1 MKQLLTTTFIFLFL
15 APLYAQQEEEETLSG
30 FELLSDRVL
39 VETFDHW
46 RGWDAPTGARLI
58 EADGTVTPRLLRSHI
73 NAVFNAENDSILA
86 RVTTPTNFQ
95 DAELVI
101 DGDDRTYWEP
111 DPNTDLDSW
120 TIEIDLART
129 LIAER
134 IIVRFAAESEGD
146 PFLKFRVLTT
156 DGLAAFGRNN
166 QAIFSR
172 IGLIDNLSG
181 QREFSFD
188 LVPQRKVDENIEG
201 AIVQAVRIDVLDTHG
216 PRAAEVSADE
226 YQLLSGA
233 DRGAIDY
240 FLQTTRGR
248 EIAVSEATYADLPA
262 EEQGP
267 LRYYRRERPRLAEVE
282 VFTIGENIV
291 AITQAEQEREALQL
305 GRYDFL
311 LFRAFTDGLFSTNKN
326 MLFYDAV
333 QDENQVE
340 IDLGAKYWID
350 RVKLL
355 SPSSPPFAY
364 QVRISDGSVD
374 PSGSFVWTNFDE
386 RRNLERFL
394 HVEET
399 FPRQEVRYIE
409 VRQLEFSG
417 SRFEKGKLS
426 EIQAYGEGYVSEI
439 TMESPFIELGRPR
452 LFTHVT
458 WDGEAPPNTRVEIR
472 TRTGER
478 VTLLPHYFTM
488 NGREISEDLWRR
500 LPDTDQTP
508 RPPPVWEEIT
518 GPDWS
523 NWSEIYTASG
533 DAFRSPAPRQLA
545 KIQVRLLS
553 REPLQRP
560 WIRSL
565 QLHFVPPLVDTVF
578 GEISPIGGVE
588 PGEDHDF
595 TLYMR
600 PVFGLGNPGFDRV
613 ALRST
618 SAAPLELL
626 SVQVGQDAAI
636 SLGGGKQLWPGN
648 GDLQISAGE
657 EGEVVLDFPQA
668 ITGGNQIYAFRF
680 RTKVFLQSTQ
690 FKARLESSLQPG
702 LSQETI
708 SGNASN
714 AVATQ
719 SLVVVSQL
727 KDTNLLE
734 NVELTPSVFT
744 PNGDGVNDQTKIFV
758 DIFHLERPKTLDIEV
773 LDLSGHRVRNLSVQR
788 SFPSGEHEFSW
799 DGRDDQGQALPPGIY
814 LVRVHFSTDSDAP
827 GTAVSRLVHLVY

>member
-1 MKQLLTTTFIFLFL
+1 LKQLLTYFVFVLTL
-15 APLYAQQEEEETLSG
+15 PLQAQDEEGEEILPG
-30 FELLSDRVL
+30 FEILSDRVL
-39 VETFDHW
+39 IETPDHW

-58 EADGTVTPRLLRSHI
+58 QADGTVTPRLLRSHI
-73 NAVFNAENDSILA
+73 NAVYSAENDSILA
-86 RVTTPTNFQ
+86 RVITPTNFQ
-95 DAELVI
+95 DGELVV

-111 DPNTDLDSW
+111 DVNTDLSSW
-120 TIEIDLART
+120 TLDIDLGRT

-134 IIVRFAAESEGD
+134 IVVRFAAEGEGD
-146 PFLKFRVLTT
+146 PFLKFRVLTS
-156 DGLAAFGRNN
+156 DGLAAFGRSN

-172 IGLIDNLSG
+172 VGLIDNFEG
-181 QREFSFD
+181 RREFAFD
-188 LVPQRKVDENIEG
+188 LVPQRKVAEGIEG
-201 AIVQAVRIDVLDTHG
+201 AIVQTVRIDVLDTNG
-216 PRAAEVSADE
+216 PRAGQVGFDE
-226 YQLLSGA
+226 YQLLSAA
-233 DRGAIDY
+233 DRGATDY
-240 FLQTTRGR
+240 FLRTTRGR

-262 EEQGP
+262 EEKGP
-267 LRYYRRERPRLAEVE
+267 VRYYRRERPRLAEVE
-282 VFTIGENIV
+282 VFALGENII

-311 LFRAFTDGLFSTNKN
+311 LFRTFTDGLFGSSRD
-326 MLFYDAV
+326 MLLYNAV

-340 IDLGAKYWID
+340 IDLGAKYWLD

-355 SPSSPPFAY
+355 SPRDPPFAY
-364 QVRISDGSVD
+364 QIRISNGSVD
-374 PSGSFVWTNFDE
+374 PSGNFVWTNFDE

-472 TRTGER
+472 TRTGQQ
-478 VTLLPHYFTM
+478 VTLVPHYFL
-488 NGREISEDLWRR
+488 NNSREISEDLWRR
-500 LPDTDQTP
+500 LPDTEQTP
-508 RPPPVWEEIT
+508 RAPPIWEEIT

-523 NWSEIYTASG
+523 NWSEVYTAPG

-545 KIQVRLLS
+545 KVQVRLLS
-553 REPLQRP
+553 AEPLQRA

-565 QLHFVPPLVDTVF
+565 RLHFVPPLVDTVL
-578 GEISPIGGVE
+578 GEIFPVGGVE
-588 PGEDHDF
+588 PGEDREF
-595 TLYMR
+595 TLYLR
-600 PVFGLGNPGFDRV
+600 PVFGAGNPGFDRV
-613 ALRST
+613 SLRST

-626 SVQVGQDAAI
+626 SVEVGPDAA
-636 SLGGGKQLWPGN
+636 LRFGAGTRLWPDGQ
-648 GDLQISAGE
+648 LQVAPGE
-657 EGEVVLDFPQA
+657 EGEVVIDFPEP
-668 ITGGNQIYAFRF
+668 ITNGDQVYAFRF

-690 FKARLESSLQPG
+690 FKARLESAVRPG
-702 LSQETI
+702 LSQEIIAGDATD
-708 SGNASN
+708 

-727 KDTNLLE
+727 KDRALLE
-734 NVELTPSVFT
+734 NVEVAPSVFT
-744 PNGDGVNDQTKIFV
+744 PNGDDINDEVEIHI
-758 DIFHLERPKTLDIEV
+758 DIFHLEQPKTLGVEI
-773 LDLSGHRVRNLSVQR
+773 LDLSGHRVRDLSLRR
-788 SFPSGEHEFSW
+788 SFPSGEHQLSW
-799 DGRDDQGQALPPGIY
+799 DGRDDQGQLLAPGIY
-814 LVRVHFSTDSDAP
+814 LLRVHFDTDSNAA

>member
-1 MKQLLTTTFIFLFL
+1 MKQALTLVFTLFL
-15 APLYAQQEEEETLSG
+15 SVALHAQDEEEETLPG

-46 RGWDAPTGARLI
+46 RAWDAPTGARLI
-58 EADGTVTPRLLRSHI
+58 QTDGTVTPRLLRSHV
-73 NAVFNAENDSILA
+73 NAVYRAENDSIIA
-86 RVTTPTNFQ
+86 SVTTPTNFQ
-95 DAELVI
+95 DAELVV

-111 DPNTDLDSW
+111 DPNSELDSW
-120 TIEIDLART
+120 TIDIDLGRT

-134 IIVRFAAESEGD
+134 VIVRFAAEGEGD

-156 DGLAAFGRNN
+156 DGFAAFGRNN

-188 LVPQRKVDENIEG
+188 LTPQRKVAEGVEG
-201 AIVQAVRIDVLDTHG
+201 AIVQTVRIDVLDTHG
-216 PRAAEVSADE
+216 PRAAEVSFDE
-226 YQLLSGA
+226 YQLLSAA

-248 EIAVSEATYADLPA
+248 EIAVSEATYADLPV

-267 LRYYRRERPRLAEVE
+267 VRYYRRERPRLAEVE
-282 VFTIGENIV
+282 VFTIGENIIS
-291 AITQAEQEREALQL
+291 ITQAEQEREALQL

-311 LFRAFTDGLFSTNKN
+311 LFRTFTDGLFSTDRD
-326 MLFYDAV
+326 MLFYDPV

-340 IDLGAKYWID
+340 IDLGAKYWLD

-355 SPSSPPFAY
+355 SPRQPPFAY
-364 QVRISDGSVD
+364 QIRISDGSVD

-458 WDGEAPPNTRVEIR
+458 WEGEAPPNTRVEIR

-523 NWSEIYTASG
+523 NWSEIYTGSG
-533 DAFRSPAPRQLA
+533 DAFRSPAPRELA

-578 GEISPIGGVE
+578 GEISPVGGVE
-588 PGEDHDF
+588 PGTDHVF

-626 SVQVGQDAAI
+626 SVEVGQDAAI
-636 SLGGGKQLWPGN
+636 ALGGGNRLWPADDG
-648 GDLQISAGE
+648 LQITGGE
-657 EGEVVLDFPQA
+657 EGEVVVDFPQA

-690 FKARLESSLQPG
+690 FKARLESSSRPG

-708 SGNASN
+708 SGNATD
-714 AVATQ
+714 AIATQ

-727 KDTNLLE
+727 KGTNLLE
-734 NVELTPSVFT
+734 NVELAPSVFT
-744 PNGDGVNDQTKIFV
+744 PNGDGVNDETKILV
-758 DIFHLERPKTLDIEV
+758 DIFHLERPKTLRIEI
-773 LDLSGHRVRNLSVQR
+773 LDLTGRRVRDLSVQR

-814 LVRVHFSTDSDAP
+814 LVRVHFTTDSDAP
-827 GTAVSRLVHLVY
+827 GTAVSRLIHLVY